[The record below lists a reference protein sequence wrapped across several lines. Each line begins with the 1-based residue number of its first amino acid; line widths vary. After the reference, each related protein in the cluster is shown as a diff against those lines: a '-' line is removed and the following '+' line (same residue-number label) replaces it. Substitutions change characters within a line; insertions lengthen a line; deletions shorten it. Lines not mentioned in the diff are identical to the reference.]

1 MSENSIACAEMGA
14 YNVSYRGWRSIA
26 QRNQYVES
34 LRDLGNAHRCAAQ
47 SRACSQ
53 MGTDKT
59 GERRVDRRAR
69 RDKLAPLSLQPK
81 GFGRQA
87 TEALCFSKGVARAP
101 KAGARQSGSCEPRRL
116 IYPTRAR
123 LFIRSVGEPGR
134 PRWPHTPE
142 IIGPNPIA
150 ATSLPPRSSSRPA
163 CPLAVT
169 NCDLGRAPI
178 QRGANEC

>member
-1 MSENSIACAEMGA
+1 MSENSIAFVWCDA
-14 YNVSYRGWRSIA
+14 YNISYRGWRSIA

-34 LRDLGNAHRCAAQ
+34 LRDLGNAQRCAAQ

-116 IYPTRAR
+116 IYIP
-123 LFIRSVGEPGR
+123 PGR
-134 PRWPHTPE
+134 
-142 IIGPNPIA
+142 GFLFA
-150 ATSLPPRSSSRPA
+150 A
-163 CPLAVT
+163 
-169 NCDLGRAPI
+169 
-178 QRGANEC
+178 